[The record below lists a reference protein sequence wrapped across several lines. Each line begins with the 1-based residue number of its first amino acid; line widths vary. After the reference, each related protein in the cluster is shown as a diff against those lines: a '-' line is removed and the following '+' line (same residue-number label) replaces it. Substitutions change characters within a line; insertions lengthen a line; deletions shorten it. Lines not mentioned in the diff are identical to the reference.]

1 MIKHYLTIAVRNLR
15 KHKAFSIINILGL
28 SIGLTCC
35 LLMAIYVEH
44 ELSYD
49 HFQQKGSRIVRMVM
63 DYRFEGSEPQKIAV
77 TSTKVFP
84 AFKRNFPEV
93 ESGVRMILRQRFIT
107 SGQNMITE
115 PIMYA
120 DSTFFDLF
128 SFKLLQGSTKDAL
141 SGLNKVILTQSAA
154 KKYFGKANPVGKT
167 MQIGTNKDPYLVTGI
182 IEDCPSNSQIKYSC
196 LASFSSLG
204 ETQEE
209 SYWGANYITYLLLK
223 NESDIPKL
231 QAKIPA
237 FMKKEMQLTGN
248 NYFTFDLEPF
258 YKIHL
263 YSPYAGFE
271 PNNSITYIYIVAA
284 VALLILMIACF
295 TYINLSTARS
305 MERAKE
311 VGIRKVAGAL
321 KAQVFGQFIG
331 ESVILSVI
339 ALLLSLG
346 FTYLLLPVFS
356 KLAERTLSTTSL
368 FSLFTLLFSLAIIIC
383 ISLLAGSYPAFILS
397 RYQPVKVLKGAF
409 KNTSSGLW
417 LRKSLIVFQFVIS
430 AFLIVSVFII
440 TKQLRFIQSTKLG
453 FDKDHV
459 LVLPNDD
466 KVYAKLNTIK
476 TEFKRDPDIISIA
489 STVNDPTNIYGGY
502 FIRNEVMGPE
512 KGININATPVDED
525 FIKTAGLTIVAGSD
539 FTAQDLK
546 DATHGANDSN
556 VYHYILNETAAKQLG
571 WTPQQ
576 AIGQKVYLGESR
588 PGLVKAV
595 VQDFHSTSMHEPI
608 NPVLLFNEPWGTK
621 LLVKVSGKNMPQTIA
636 FMQEKWKMLVPHR
649 PFDYH
654 FLDEDYNALYKADM
668 QLGKVLSIFTIIAVV
683 LACLGLFGLS
693 AYSIQQRTKEIG
705 IRKVLGA
712 SVSGIVMLLS
722 KEFIQLVIVSLLVA
736 FPLAWWAMDKWLQ
749 DFAYRTDISWWIFAV
764 AALVAIIIAFLTVS
778 VRSIATALGNPVNSL
793 RSE

>member
-1 MIKHYLTIAVRNLR
+1 M
-15 KHKAFSIINILGL
+15 
-28 SIGLTCC
+28 
-35 LLMAIYVEH
+35 
-44 ELSYD
+44 
-49 HFQQKGSRIVRMVM
+49 
-63 DYRFEGSEPQKIAV
+63 
-77 TSTKVFP
+77 
-84 AFKRNFPEV
+84 
-93 ESGVRMILRQRFIT
+93 
-107 SGQNMITE
+107 
-115 PIMYA
+115 
-120 DSTFFDLF
+120 
-128 SFKLLQGSTKDAL
+128 
-141 SGLNKVILTQSAA
+141 
-154 KKYFGKANPVGKT
+154 
-167 MQIGTNKDPYLVTGI
+167 
-182 IEDCPSNSQIKYSC
+182 
-196 LASFSSLG
+196 
-204 ETQEE
+204 
-209 SYWGANYITYLLLK
+209 
-223 NESDIPKL
+223 
-231 QAKIPA
+231 
-237 FMKKEMQLTGN
+237 
-248 NYFTFDLEPF
+248 
-258 YKIHL
+258 
-263 YSPYAGFE
+263 
-271 PNNSITYIYIVAA
+271 
-284 VALLILMIACF
+284 
-295 TYINLSTARS
+295 
-305 MERAKE
+305 
-311 VGIRKVAGAL
+311 
-321 KAQVFGQFIG
+321 
-331 ESVILSVI
+331 
-339 ALLLSLG
+339 
-346 FTYLLLPVFS
+346 
-356 KLAERTLSTTSL
+356 
-368 FSLFTLLFSLAIIIC
+368 
-383 ISLLAGSYPAFILS
+383 
-397 RYQPVKVLKGAF
+397 
-409 KNTSSGLW
+409 
-417 LRKSLIVFQFVIS
+417 
-430 AFLIVSVFII
+430 FII

>member
-63 DYRFEGSEPQKIAV
+63 DYRFEGSVPQKTAV

-84 AFKRNFPEV
+84 VFKRNFPEV

-107 SGQNMITE
+107 SGQNMIAE

-141 SGLNKVILTQSAA
+141 SGLNKVILTRSAA
-154 KKYFGKANPVGKT
+154 EKYFGKANPVGKT

-223 NESDIPKL
+223 SGSDIPKL

-237 FMKKEMQLTGN
+237 FMKKEMQLTRN

-356 KLAERTLSTTSL
+356 KLAERTLSTSSL
-368 FSLFTLLFSLAIIIC
+368 FSPFTLLFSLAIILC

-476 TEFKRDPDIISIA
+476 AEFKRDPDIISIA

-502 FIRNEVMGPE
+502 FIRNEVMGAE

-546 DATHGANDSN
+546 DATHSANDSN
-556 VYHYILNETAAKQLG
+556 IYHYILNETAAKQLG

-608 NPVLLFNEPWGTK
+608 NPVLLFNEAWGTK

-749 DFAYRTDISWWIFAV
+749 DFAYRTDISWWIFAI

-778 VRSIATALGNPVNSL
+778 VRSITTALSNPVNSL

>member
-1 MIKHYLTIAVRNLR
+1 M
-15 KHKAFSIINILGL
+15 S
-28 SIGLTCC
+28 
-35 LLMAIYVEH
+35 IYVEH

-49 HFQQKGSRIVRMVM
+49 NFQKKGNRIVRMVM
-63 DYRFEGSEPQKIAV
+63 DYHFEGSEPQKIAV

-93 ESGVRMILRQRFIT
+93 ESGVRMILRQRIIT

-141 SGLNKVILTQSAA
+141 SGLNKIVLTQSAA
-154 KKYFGKANPVGKT
+154 KKYFGNADPVGKL
-167 MQIGTNKDPYLVTGI
+167 MQIGINKDQYLVTGI
-182 IEDCPSNSQIKYSC
+182 IQDCPSNSQIKYTC

-231 QAKIPA
+231 QAKIPV
-237 FMKKEMQLTGN
+237 FMKKEMKLTGKD
-248 NYFTFDLEPF
+248 YFTFDLEPF
-258 YKIHL
+258 TKIHL
-263 YSPYAGFE
+263 YSPYYGFE
-271 PNNSITYIYIVAA
+271 SNNSITYIYIITA

-346 FTYLLLPVFS
+346 LTYLLLPAFS
-356 KLAERTLSTTSL
+356 KLSERTFTAASL
-368 FSLFTLLFSLAIIIC
+368 FSPFALWFSLAITVC
-383 ISLLAGSYPAFILS
+383 ISLLAGSYPALILS
-397 RYQPVKVLKGAF
+397 CYQPVKVLKGAF

-440 TKQLRFIQSTKLG
+440 TKQLQFIQNTKLG
-453 FDKDHV
+453 FDKEHV

-466 KVYAKLNTIK
+466 KIYAKLNTIK
-476 TEFKRDPDIISIA
+476 AELKTNPDVISIA
-489 STVNDPTNIYGGY
+489 STVNDPTNIFGGY
-502 FIRNEVMGPE
+502 FIRNEAMGE
-512 KGININATPVDED
+512 GKGININATPVDED
-525 FIKTAGLTIVAGSD
+525 FIKTTGLTIISGND

-546 DATHGANDSN
+546 DAANTESGGSST
-556 VYHYILNETAAKQLG
+556 YHFILNETTAKQLG

-576 AIGQKVYLGESR
+576 AIGQKVYLGENR

-595 VQDFHSTSMHEPI
+595 LKDFHSTSMHEPI
-608 NPVLLFNEPWGTK
+608 NPIVLFNEPWGTK

-636 FMQEKWKMLVPHR
+636 FLQKEWKALVPHR
-649 PFDYH
+649 PFEYH

-668 QLGKVLSIFTIIAVV
+668 QLGKILSIFTAIAVI

-722 KEFIQLVIVSLLVA
+722 KEFIRLVIISLLIA
-736 FPLAWWAMDKWLQ
+736 FPLAWWAMNKWLQ
-749 DFAYRTDISWWIFAV
+749 DFAYRTDVNWWVFALSGL
-764 AALVAIIIAFLTVS
+764 AAIIIAFLTVS
-778 VRSIATALGNPVNSL
+778 VRSITTALSNPVNSL